1 MVISK
6 WIALPKSFR
15 ARMIVTLVVPMAVIV
30 LCLDLYLISMQKK
43 AYVSSLDLQ
52 GESLVR
58 MLAHTIRVPIF
69 TENMDEMVIPVQG
82 LMLQQNIVA
91 VTIWNKD
98 KKLLFKE
105 IQNGPKKTVF
115 TLSDTSLQKILND
128 NRENEVFIQET
139 AGSFLY
145 GGQVYFQ
152 AEKDIEDAWY
162 VENSQNQL
170 DKEIIGYVTV
180 HFSKDSYSDGISNI
194 LIQTG
199 VFAIIYLAVCVLLIV
214 FVIHTFT
221 RQLQDLLSKIKK
233 KRPHSKG
240 PSDIELLEETYEELF
255 QALAYSFERI
265 ESLNESL
272 EEKVLVRTHQLNEV
286 NQELFNE
293 QIKLKQT
300 NTELAT
306 TVTDLQNT
314 QEQLIQQEKLAA
326 MGRLVAGVAHEINN
340 TVNFVSSAL
349 PSLHRSFD
357 EIKELYSY
365 YEKFDLV
372 NTVDDVHKR
381 VNEVKAVKEE
391 TYFDELF
398 PTIDQ
403 LLVNIDEGVRRTTR
417 IVTDLRTFSRVSSEK
432 YVFVDLHALINT
444 AIGFMAKDSLQQI
457 IIHRKYGRLPLVQCL
472 PERMSQVVFNILQ
485 NAVQAIKGKG
495 SITIATECRGA
506 TVHLFFSDT
515 GSGIFDKDKQKVF
528 DPFFTTKEVGQ
539 GTGLGLSI
547 SYSIVKQ
554 QGGDIRVHSGRGK
567 GATFE
572 IILPVQSP

>member
-1 MVISK
+1 
-6 WIALPKSFR
+6 
-15 ARMIVTLVVPMAVIV
+15 
-30 LCLDLYLISMQKK
+30 MQKK

-52 GESLVR
+52 GKSLVR

-69 TENMDEMVIPVQG
+69 TENTDEMVIPVQG

-98 KKLLFKE
+98 KKLLFQE
-105 IQNGPKKTVF
+105 IQNGPKETSF
-115 TLSDTSLQKILND
+115 SLSETSLQRILND
-128 NRENEVFIQET
+128 KRGSEIFIQET
-139 AGSFLY
+139 AGFFLY

-152 AEKDIEDAWY
+152 AEKAIEDTWY
-162 VENSQNQL
+162 VETSQNQL
-170 DKEIIGYVTV
+170 DKEIVGYVTV
-180 HFSKDSYSDGISNI
+180 HFSKDSYRDGISNI
-194 LIQTG
+194 FIQTG
-199 VFAIIYLAVCVLLIV
+199 AFAIIYLVVCVLLIV
-214 FVIHTFT
+214 FVIHIFT
-221 RQLQDLLSKIKK
+221 RQLQDLLSKIKR
-233 KRPHSKG
+233 KRPNSKG
-240 PSDIELLEETYEELF
+240 PSDLDFLEETYDELF

-286 NQELFNE
+286 NQELFSE

-306 TVTDLQNT
+306 TLTDLQNT
-314 QEQLIQQEKLAA
+314 QDQLIQQEKLAA
-326 MGRLVAGVAHEINN
+326 MGRLVAGVAHEMNN

-357 EIKELYSY
+357 EIKELCSY

-372 NTVDDVHKR
+372 NTVDEVHER
-381 VNEVKAVKEE
+381 VNEVKAVKGEI
-391 TYFDELF
+391 YFDELF

-403 LLVNIDEGVRRTTR
+403 LLANIDEGVRRTTR
-417 IVTDLRTFSRVSSEK
+417 IVNDLRIFSRVSSEK
-432 YVFVDLHALINT
+432 YVFVDLHDLINT
-444 AIGFMAKDSLQQI
+444 TIGFMDKDSIQQI
-457 IIHRKYGRLPLVQCL
+457 IIHRKYGCLPLVRCL

-515 GSGIFDKDKQKVF
+515 GSGISDKDKQKVF
-528 DPFFTTKEVGQ
+528 DLFFTTKEVGQ
-539 GTGLGLSI
+539 GTGLGLGI

-554 QGGDIRVHSGRGK
+554 QGGDIRVHSERGK

-572 IILPVQSP
+572 IILPVQSPKHTINC